1 MKSTSI
7 TALVCGP
14 VLIGIAAF
22 GLLFFASA
30 GALDREVPAATARVA
45 DAFQR
50 GQLVVNPFQHP
61 STTIGSHQWN
71 DCLILLMAV
80 DQRGDRTR
88 LALSPI
94 IAGFPGLAEADE
106 NPCLALKAL
115 VSGVTPDPDLYY
127 YDRYVHGA
135 VPVLRYLLPHFEVE
149 QIRRL
154 YRALLSAV
162 LILGLALCLIGVARG
177 NLVPAFAALAVVF
190 LALLRFFGL
199 EFFSQSLGHGPADI
213 LIGCYALAI
222 AVMLLL
228 PTRPFAA
235 VATAAVFGALT
246 VVFELFTGGVPIGV
260 AMVLGLSSLPV
271 RRDTP
276 PQGVR
281 LATWAAMAFM
291 SAAITVYLLKLLAV
305 VSISDAGAAV
315 DVVERLRHYSLA
327 ADTGLDLVAI
337 SRQVADSVGV
347 LVGGMALVGWAAV
360 VGGVVAGAY
369 GANWIRRHV
378 PDSATRQQGALLLS
392 SMAPVPIWLAL
403 FPNQVESHAWY
414 MDRILVWPVAAG
426 FALFVL
432 AMAERSR
439 SSHE

>member
-1 MKSTSI
+1 MKSTSV

-14 VLIGIAAF
+14 VLIGMAVF
-22 GLLFFASA
+22 GLFFLASA
-30 GALDREVPAATARVA
+30 GALDRKVPDDTARVA
-45 DAFQR
+45 RAFQR
-50 GQLVVNPFQHP
+50 GQLVENPFQHP

-71 DCLILLMAV
+71 DCLILLMAL

-94 IAGFPGLAEADE
+94 IAGFPEVAAADE
-106 NPCLALKAL
+106 NPCLALKTL
-115 VSGVTPDPDLYY
+115 VSGVTPEPDLYY

-154 YRALLSAV
+154 YRSFLSAV
-162 LILGLALCLIGVARG
+162 LILGLGLCLVGIARG
-177 NLVPAFAALAVVF
+177 RRVPAFAALAVVF

-222 AVMLLL
+222 AAMLFL
-228 PTRPFAA
+228 PTGPLAA
-235 VATAAVFGALT
+235 VGAAALFGALT

-260 AMVLGLSSLPV
+260 AMVFGLSSLPV
-271 RRDTP
+271 RRDTL
-276 PQGVR
+276 PQGAR
-281 LATWAAMAFM
+281 LATWAATAFV
-291 SAAITVYLLKLLAV
+291 SAAFTVYLLKLLAV
-305 VSISDAGAAV
+305 VFISDAGVAM

-327 ADTGLDLVAI
+327 ADTGWDLVAI

-360 VGGVVAGAY
+360 AGGVVAGAY
-369 GANWIRRHV
+369 GAYWIRRHV
-378 PDSATRQQGALLLS
+378 SDSLSRQQAALLLS
-392 SMAPVPIWLAL
+392 SMAVAPIWFAL
-403 FPNQVESHAWY
+403 FPNQVGTHAWY
-414 MDRILVWPVAAG
+414 MDRVLVWPVAAG

-432 AMAERSR
+432 AMAGRSR